1 MVTPVLIKQVT
12 EPLGGS
18 EKIEKEQF
26 EWVLDS
32 LESREWSLVD
42 VTRQKSSQAI
52 HIPLI
57 AGGWLPFTD
66 DGDR

>member
-32 LESREWSLVD
+32 LESGAWWMLQGRSPVKQFIFHSL
-42 VTRQKSSQAI
+42 
-52 HIPLI
+52 P
-57 AGGWLPFTD
+57 GGGCHLPMMEI
-66 DGDR
+66 GS